1 MNLSAM
7 LGTLLQNYT
16 GDGAPADHDA
26 AHQHFDGVAQAVD
39 RSSLASAFGS
49 MMRSSETPAFG
60 QIAGQLF
67 GSGSGDQKASML
79 NALLAGAGP
88 GLLGQ
93 LATMV
98 PGLAPG
104 GTVSATQAQAI
115 PADAVTQIAAQAEK
129 HDPSI
134 VDRMSSVYA
143 EHPTLVKA
151 LGTGAMIVAL
161 REIAKRYTP
170 AKP

>member
-1 MNLSAM
+1 MDLTGM
-7 LGTLLQNYT
+7 LGSLLQNYT
-16 GDGAPADHDA
+16 GGGAPADHETT
-26 AHQHFDGVAQAVD
+26 HQHFDGVAKAVD

-79 NALLAGAGP
+79 NALMAGAGP
-88 GLLGQ
+88 GLLSQ
-93 LATMV
+93 LSALV
-98 PGLAPG
+98 PGLASSG
-104 GTVSATQAQAI
+104 SISAAQAQAI

>member
-1 MNLSAM
+1 MHLMRQRPFDLSK
-7 LGTLLQNYT
+7 T
-16 GDGAPADHDA
+16 GERGIALAVGGAAYVSV
-26 AHQHFDGVAQAVD
+26 FVGFMGVV
-39 RSSLASAFGS
+39 LAIG
-49 MMRSSETPAFG
+49 P
-60 QIAGQLF
+60 IAGQLF

-93 LATMV
+93 LAAMV

-104 GTVSATQAQAI
+104 GTVSAAQAQAI
-115 PADAVTQIAAQAEK
+115 PADAVTQIATQAEQ